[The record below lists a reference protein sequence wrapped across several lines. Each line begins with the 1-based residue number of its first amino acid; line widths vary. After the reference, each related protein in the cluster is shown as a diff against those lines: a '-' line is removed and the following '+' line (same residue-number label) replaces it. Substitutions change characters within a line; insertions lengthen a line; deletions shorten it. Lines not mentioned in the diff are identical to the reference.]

1 MIKKIIFIVALL
13 SILLSTAGLCIAGYS
28 SYEFINSGL
37 RDVYYRVILFV
48 LPVGIVFTLTGTVRE
63 KFSELLNGLIVI
75 STFGMSAASFVY
87 TALFVFRLSFADM
100 SNEKVIYKSKN
111 NPNVVIAERWL
122 LYGAMGDDQKQIV
135 YIEPFFVW
143 QKVAVIDSAA
153 IDKSEWQQH
162 F

>member
-1 MIKKIIFIVALL
+1 
-13 SILLSTAGLCIAGYS
+13 
-28 SYEFINSGL
+28 
-37 RDVYYRVILFV
+37 
-48 LPVGIVFTLTGTVRE
+48 
-63 KFSELLNGLIVI
+63 
-75 STFGMSAASFVY
+75 MSAASFVY